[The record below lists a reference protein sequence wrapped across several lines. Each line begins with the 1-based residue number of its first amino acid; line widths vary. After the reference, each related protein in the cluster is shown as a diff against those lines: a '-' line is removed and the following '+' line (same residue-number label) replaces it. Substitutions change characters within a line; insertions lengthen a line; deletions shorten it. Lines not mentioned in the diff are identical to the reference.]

1 MSDSPLKILTGS
13 LNGKISISTNGKD
26 DNDVEPKETIV
37 LNYGTLVNASTS
49 TTESSIILLSDDK
62 PNLTVSSN
70 KDEFY
75 EHEKKFDYS
84 YIRC

>member
-1 MSDSPLKILTGS
+1 M
-13 LNGKISISTNGKD
+13 
-26 DNDVEPKETIV
+26 EPKETIV

-75 EHEKKFDYS
+75 EHEKAVITATLDAEHS
-84 YIRC
+84 YDIDVTLVFLVLLLIMWII